1 MKKVSSVMLVLAGLS
16 LLAAVIMKLGGMSHG
31 LFGTVPSSY
40 LWLTQIFLLASIALK
55 CCCCDCKCEKKPE

>member
-16 LLAAVIMKLGGMSHG
+16 LLAAVIMKVAGMSHG

-40 LWLTQIFLLASIALK
+40 LWLTQIYLLAAIALK
-55 CCCCDCKCEKKPE
+55 CCCHECKSEKKPE